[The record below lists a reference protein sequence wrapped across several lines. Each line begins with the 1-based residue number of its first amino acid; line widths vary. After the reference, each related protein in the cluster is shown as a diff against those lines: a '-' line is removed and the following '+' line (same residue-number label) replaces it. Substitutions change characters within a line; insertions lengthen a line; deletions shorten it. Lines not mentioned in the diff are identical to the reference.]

1 MAVASDAKRG
11 GRLLDGRYMTC
22 PRCRVKQDVLAFV
35 PMEVIEEF
43 RRELN
48 PIYKCRQCRWIFSP
62 ALSLEELKLIFG
74 VFESEE
80 SSG

>member
-1 MAVASDAKRG
+1 
-11 GRLLDGRYMTC
+11 
-22 PRCRVKQDVLAFV
+22 VKQDVLAFV